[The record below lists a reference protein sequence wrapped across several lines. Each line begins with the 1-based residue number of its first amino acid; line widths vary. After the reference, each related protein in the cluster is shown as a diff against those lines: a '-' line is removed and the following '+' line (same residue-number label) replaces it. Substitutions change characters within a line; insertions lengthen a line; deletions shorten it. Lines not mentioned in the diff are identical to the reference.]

1 MVITMALCLVAASV
15 VFGGVTIRY
24 LAPALGLAMLL
35 TVLWVGK
42 LVFAERISWIYA
54 PMHWPVAAFALYTTV
69 RYFTSPIEYDSRFE
83 LILVGLYTV
92 IYFTTCL
99 NFCHTRDR
107 TVIVMTL
114 LGLGVAEALFGLWQF
129 GTNAETLMG
138 TARYAA
144 YLNRGS
150 GTYVCPNHLAGLLEI
165 ILLVLVG
172 RVAIRHGRKETVQE
186 TTLKKVFLVY
196 LVLVIAAG
204 LLSSMSRGGIVATAV
219 GLCAFLVWRDRGKR
233 LPWLQILTI
242 VAGLLV
248 LGGLLFSLKP
258 VRERVLD
265 TFRPKKPEAGA
276 LADVTLGGRTMM
288 WKATLSIIRDHPLL
302 GTGPATWQ
310 WFHLK
315 YRDPKLEAQPE
326 FAHHDVLNLTS
337 DYGVVGL
344 LLVLAALGC
353 FFYHATILTRRPN
366 QSDPRSFAAG
376 CAMAVT
382 AILVHSFSDF
392 NLHIPANA
400 LLLITLM
407 GMTCGMED
415 AGGHYRRSELNRLV
429 RVALALAL
437 LSLVGLGIYFGTP
450 MMRASYYND
459 QGNDAD
465 ADGDWDEA
473 VEHYQKAIQYDPTF
487 PSPYLGLGK
496 MHQLRS
502 SLMVS
507 PEKKERRE
515 QLAREA
521 LAAFER
527 GLALN
532 PLQSEVWLRPAMIH
546 NDVFGDHTRALEL
559 IGKALAVDPNNALA
573 WQKTGIVYQSM
584 GEKAKAIEA
593 LEKSFKLGS
602 DVTTFELLRYLK
614 AEP

>member
-1 MVITMALCLVAASV
+1 MVITMALCLVMASV

-35 TVLWVGK
+35 TVLWAGK

-83 LILVGLYTV
+83 LILVWLYTV

-172 RVAIRHGRKETVQE
+172 RVAIRHGRKESVQE

-415 AGGHYRRSELNRLV
+415 AGGHYRRSELNRVL
-429 RVALALAL
+429 RLALALAL

-450 MMRASYYND
+450 MVRATYYND

-473 VEHYQKAIQYDPTF
+473 VEHYQKAIQYDPAF

-546 NDVFGDHTRALEL
+546 NDVFGDHARALEL